1 MKTLPIDVRRLESD
15 DVDEALHVLTLTYGA
30 AAIRGSRGMMQARQQ
45 AWLIARRNGAAAGVV
60 TSNGYG
66 RVAYVAM
73 LAVDPAH
80 RGYGVATLLM
90 EALLAQLEANGA
102 ATVLLDATAE
112 AESLYRRL
120 GFAEIDRTRVFARS
134 APPPRLEAAG
144 PAGGPSPLERALELD
159 ALIYGCD
166 RSAALRV
173 FASSP
178 YALVATDEDGY
189 ALTRG
194 PTLGPVAAERTSTAE
209 RLIRTALARR
219 PHIDRA
225 FPPLANPDAA
235 ALLEAHGFSCARTLA
250 HMARGAPSPFRRE
263 RIFSQASLGHG

>member
-1 MKTLPIDVRRLESD
+1 MRILPIDVRRLESD
-15 DVDEALHVLTLTYGA
+15 DVEEALHVLTVVYGA
-30 AAIRGSRGMMQARQQ
+30 AATRGSRGAMQAAPH

-66 RVAYVAM
+66 VVAYVAM

-80 RGYGVATLLM
+80 RGRGIATLLM
-90 EALLAQLEANGA
+90 EALLAQLDARGA

-112 AESLYRRL
+112 AESLYRRI

-134 APPPRLEAAG
+134 APPPRSAAAG
-144 PAGGPSPLERALELD
+144 ASGFEHLARALELD
-159 ALIYGCD
+159 AQTYGCD
-166 RSAALRV
+166 RSAALRA

-178 YALVATDEDGY
+178 YALVLSEEEGY
-189 ALTRG
+189 AMTRG
-194 PTLGPVAAERTSTAE
+194 PTLGPVAAEHTSTAE

-225 FPPLANPDAA
+225 FPPLANPHAA
-235 ALLEAHGFSCARTLA
+235 ALLEAHGFNCARTLA